1 MSWEHEIVKTT
12 RKIAGRQYDGR
23 SRTGFYEATVKA
35 VTPKLIVYIDA
46 LGIALEQEKLV
57 LTSKVAGGLKEGD
70 RVLLGGD
77 QEYYIIDKIGG

>member
-1 MSWEHEIVKTT
+1 MSWEHELVKTT
-12 RKIAGRQYDGR
+12 RRIAGKQYDGR
-23 SRTGFYEATVKA
+23 SRTGFYTATVKA

-57 LTSKVAGGLKEGD
+57 ITNKVSGGLKEGD

-77 QEYYIIDKIGG
+77 QEYYIIDKIG